1 MRAEPLE
8 EYYRT
13 LEIERGASAEEIRE
27 AWKELSR
34 VWHPDRFQNDPTLRA
49 KAEERLKR
57 INEAYQVLSRHSG
70 PRTRPASERS
80 HDAGAPSTAWGVRDQ
95 NEVRH
100 ARDLAQ
106 LRDWIRAGYLDPGD
120 EVSPP
125 GSEEWVPITTVPD
138 LATALRIARIV
149 RIGRWVVLTL
159 FLVALATRRPQLI
172 LAGLGLVVLL
182 GLLRRRYL

>member
-8 EYYRT
+8 EYYRA
-13 LEIERGASAEEIRE
+13 LELDPGASADEIRE

-49 KAEERLKR
+49 KAEDRLKR

-70 PRTRPASERS
+70 SRPRPESARS
-80 HDAGAPSTAWGVRDQ
+80 HDAGPPPSAWGVRDQ
-95 NEVRH
+95 KEVRH
-100 ARDLAQ
+100 ARDLGQ
-106 LRDWIRAGYLDPGD
+106 LREWIRAGYLDSDD

-125 GSEEWVPITTVPD
+125 GSENWVPITNVPE
-138 LATALRIARIV
+138 LAIALRIARIV

-159 FLVALATRRPQLI
+159 FLVALVTRRPQLI
-172 LAGLGLVVLL
+172 LVGLALVLL
-182 GLLRRRYL
+182 LGFLRRR